1 MVTILASSATIRPE
15 LVDTCEIVRCNHC
28 MAVFTE
34 ADIAEVDG
42 EEICPR
48 CGMGGGLMDAK

>member
-1 MVTILASSATIRPE
+1 MVTILTTSAPVLPE

-34 ADIAEVDG
+34 TEIAEVEG
-42 EEICPR
+42 EDICPR
-48 CGMGGGLMDAK
+48 CGRGGGLMDVS